1 MKMKT
6 GMKRSVCRIISFMM
20 VFTLLSAYGCNKGK
34 TIDPDFYPT
43 QNVSEEETIKEEK
56 TVENITKIAPDQV
69 SDEDILK
76 PEKNTFRETGKYEY
90 NPVVIPDWILKMFE
104 NNPKIIRVAKQ
115 ALIAINNCETE
126 FVLDEDIKLTQ
137 EEMDYVFGVIY
148 YSTPLYA
155 VAGVYETDKPN
166 VYNISYF
173 QEFVLGEEDENGVA
187 QNVQLVGEASPEEAR
202 EIVEAFQEYVTET
215 INNNLSSDMTE
226 REMASILYKKIV
238 TDIAL
243 EVENTENYQ
252 GLSQESFISGGM
264 IKGIFDKK
272 YTSGGEFVRLY
283 SFFLTQLHIESREVL
298 GTSGFFTEELKSEL
312 RDAVPISYYWGWQV
326 LQLDGEYFNCDITL
340 EAIAFKERYQGAEGA
355 EPDMLYF
362 GMSDKKRS
370 ESYKVGK
377 SSVYYND
384 VILYNT
390 GSIGTVPNCPNDL
403 DFH

>member
-155 VAGVYETDKPN
+155 V
-166 VYNISYF
+166 
-173 QEFVLGEEDENGVA
+173 
-187 QNVQLVGEASPEEAR
+187 
-202 EIVEAFQEYVTET
+202 
-215 INNNLSSDMTE
+215 
-226 REMASILYKKIV
+226 
-238 TDIAL
+238 
-243 EVENTENYQ
+243 
-252 GLSQESFISGGM
+252 
-264 IKGIFDKK
+264 
-272 YTSGGEFVRLY
+272 
-283 SFFLTQLHIESREVL
+283 
-298 GTSGFFTEELKSEL
+298 
-312 RDAVPISYYWGWQV
+312 
-326 LQLDGEYFNCDITL
+326 
-340 EAIAFKERYQGAEGA
+340 
-355 EPDMLYF
+355 
-362 GMSDKKRS
+362 
-370 ESYKVGK
+370 
-377 SSVYYND
+377 
-384 VILYNT
+384 
-390 GSIGTVPNCPNDL
+390 
-403 DFH
+403 

>member
-1 MKMKT
+1 
-6 GMKRSVCRIISFMM
+6 MM

-43 QNVSEEETIKEEK
+43 QNVSEEETIKEEEK

-187 QNVQLVGEASPEEAR
+187 QNVQLVGEASPEEAK
-202 EIVEAFQEYVTET
+202 EIVA
-215 INNNLSSDMTE
+215 
-226 REMASILYKKIV
+226 
-238 TDIAL
+238 AL
-243 EVENTENYQ
+243 N
-252 GLSQESFISGGM
+252 SF
-264 IKGIFDKK
+264 
-272 YTSGGEFVRLY
+272 R
-283 SFFLTQLHIESREVL
+283 
-298 GTSGFFTEELKSEL
+298 
-312 RDAVPISYYWGWQV
+312 
-326 LQLDGEYFNCDITL
+326 
-340 EAIAFKERYQGAEGA
+340 
-355 EPDMLYF
+355 
-362 GMSDKKRS
+362 
-370 ESYKVGK
+370 
-377 SSVYYND
+377 
-384 VILYNT
+384 
-390 GSIGTVPNCPNDL
+390 
-403 DFH
+403 